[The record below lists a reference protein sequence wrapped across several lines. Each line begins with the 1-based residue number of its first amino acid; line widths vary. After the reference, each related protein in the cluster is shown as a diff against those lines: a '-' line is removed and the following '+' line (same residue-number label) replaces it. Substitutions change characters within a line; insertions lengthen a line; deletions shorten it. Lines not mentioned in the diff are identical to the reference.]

1 MVYSRSDK
9 SAQYFVADEF
19 SEITGVDICVAESAE
34 ALVRE
39 ADIVTLITSAT
50 EPIVSSSWWKPGTH
64 INAVGSHARGIRE
77 LDTATVQMAKVICD
91 QKQACLN
98 EAGDIQIPVEE
109 GVYSSDDIHGELGSV
124 INGTIAGRE
133 NDEEITLFKSVG
145 LAIQD
150 ISCASLV
157 YEQAKEQGVGLE
169 FDFTR

>member
-1 MVYSRSDK
+1 MIRRIV
-9 SAQYFVADEF
+9 F
-19 SEITGVDICVAESAE
+19 
-34 ALVRE
+34 VRE
-39 ADIVTLITSAT
+39 ADIVTLTTGAT
-50 EPIVSSSWWKPGTH
+50 EPIVSSFWWKSWTH
-64 INAVGSHARGIRE
+64 INGVGSHARGIRE

-98 EAGDIQIPVEE
+98 EAGDIQIPVGE

-124 INGTIAGRE
+124 INGTISGRE

-157 YEQAKEQGVGLE
+157 YEQAKEQGVGIE
-169 FDFTR
+169 FDFTQ

>member
-1 MVYSRSDK
+1 
-9 SAQYFVADEF
+9 
-19 SEITGVDICVAESAE
+19 
-34 ALVRE
+34 
-39 ADIVTLITSAT
+39 
-50 EPIVSSSWWKPGTH
+50 
-64 INAVGSHARGIRE
+64 
-77 LDTATVQMAKVICD
+77 MAKVICD

-124 INGTIAGRE
+124 INGTITGRE
-133 NDEEITLFKSVG
+133 NDEEIALFKSVG